1 MASTPSKSKKPRN
14 KPPKGRPAATSAIS
28 QPAVEDAS
36 SSHNFSSFSPQG
48 DLFAFLSLAVD
59 KHRLRIYDTT
69 TGQAVA
75 EHVVDTARVSSICWA
90 HYDASTHGEDE
101 PKRKR
106 KRKNQQ
112 GDTASIKLPP
122 PGIILGLSNGSLI
135 LYSPAHGKVVKS
147 ISHTSSTAAIT
158 SVAVDSSEGSEAT
171 HAWTAGADGVVRL
184 WNLHEGSL
192 VEQWKSDERVPFSC
206 LSVRPL
212 ASEDSEDVELLGANY
227 AIQLVSAS
235 RSTDLTSETK
245 KLRKV
250 SRFTGH
256 ASLVN
261 SLLWDSRSRFLS
273 SAESDRF
280 IYVWDVPE
288 TIGSEGKVAASIPL
302 DSEVRSATLST
313 PSGLGSIA
321 AGLSARTM
329 AEWSGP
335 IENEESEPSGLE
347 DIVSKD

>member
-1 MASTPSKSKKPRN
+1 MLFR
-14 KPPKGRPAATSAIS
+14 
-28 QPAVEDAS
+28 
-36 SSHNFSSFSPQG
+36 SFSPQG

-171 HAWTAGADGVVRL
+171 YAWTAGADGIVRL
-184 WNLHEGSL
+184 WDLHEGSL

-212 ASEDSEDVELLGANY
+212 ASEDSEDVELLGASY
-227 AIQLVSAS
+227 AIQLLSAS
-235 RSTDLTSETK
+235 RSADLTSETK
-245 KLRKV
+245 KLQKV
-250 SRFTGH
+250 SGFTGH
-256 ASLVN
+256 ASLVK
-261 SLLWDSRSRFLS
+261 SLQWDSRSRFLS
-273 SAESDRF
+273 SAEGDRF

-288 TIGSEGKVAASIPL
+288 ATGSEGKVAASIPL
-302 DSEVRSATLST
+302 DSEVRSTALST
-313 PSGLGSIA
+313 PPNSSSSSKPQTLLSVSASGTISIFPLPSDLTSFSTSKKSKVPT
-321 AGLSARTM
+321 LSPDRK
-329 AEWSGP
+329 S
-335 IENEESEPSGLE
+335 
-347 DIVSKD
+347 VV